1 MNDTKTGFEH
11 LKTTELFNLTPI
23 KNDIPIA
30 LAEFLHEAT
39 FPWEALGKKLSEFLT
54 GLIQNI
60 PKNQRLRGNISPHA
74 VIDENSLVVIE
85 EGATV
90 EAHAYI
96 SGPTYIAAGA
106 TIRHAAY
113 VRGSVFVC
121 HGAVIGHTSEAKG
134 SILLPHA
141 KAAHFAYVGDSI
153 LGRNCNLGAGTKLA
167 NLRFDSALIKLRE
180 GKEFYPT
187 GLKKMG
193 AIMGD
198 NAQTGC
204 NSVTNPGT
212 LLLPNAILLPN
223 TTGRGILRPQK
234 AN

>member
-1 MNDTKTGFEH
+1 MSNPKTFPEH
-11 LKTTELFNLTPI
+11 LKTTQLFSLNPI
-23 KNDIPIA
+23 KNDIPSA
-30 LAEFLHEAT
+30 LTDFLHGAT
-39 FPWEALGKKLSEFLT
+39 HPWDALGKKLSEFLT
-54 GLIQNI
+54 SLIENI

-167 NLRFDSALIKLRE
+167 NLRFDSALINLRD
-180 GKEFYPT
+180 GKESYPT

-212 LLLPNAILLPN
+212 ILLPHAMLLPN
-223 TTGRGILRPQK
+223 TTGKGILRPRE
-234 AN
+234 AR